1 MTTEMDI
8 RKRFGKRI
16 KELRKARGLSHEE
29 LARLSGLDENYISG
43 IEKGESDISI
53 EMIQKL
59 SIAFKINISEI
70 FEGLELFEVP

>member
-1 MTTEMDI
+1 MDI

-16 KELRKARGLSHEE
+16 KELRQARGLSQEALAHLVE
-29 LARLSGLDENYISG
+29 LNTSYISG

-59 SIAFKINISEI
+59 SIAFQINISDL